1 LDILYKGGYSTSFS
15 EIQEPMRV
23 NFLTDPSQYRHWKL
37 NVSGERAEL
46 ILDVDENGGLYEG
59 YELKLNSYDLGVDIE
74 LYDAIQRLRFEY
86 PRVKVVVIKSG
97 KGKVFCAGA
106 NIKMLAGANH
116 ADKVNFCKFTNETRG
131 AIEDASQNSGQI
143 YIAAVEGACAGGGY
157 ELALATEHII
167 LVDDGSSSVS
177 LPEVALLA
185 VLPGTGG
192 ITRITDKRMV
202 RRDRA
207 DMFCSSEAGARG
219 SRALEWNLIDD
230 LVSPT
235 KFNDLVKQRAD
246 EFATRSDRPTDQEGI
261 KLGPLTVKQEDKCYQ
276 YSSVSVDLNHD
287 LGIAEIKILGPTDGV
302 PNDVNQLLLEGDQ
315 FWPLRV
321 ARELDDAILQLRF
334 NELQIGVIV
343 FKSIGSSQE
352 VLRYCNFLQA
362 NTHHWFVREV
372 IFYWT
377 RVLKRIDL
385 TSRSL
390 ISLITP
396 NSCFAGF
403 LAEIILAS
411 DRSFMCEDVFE
422 EFGDLEASIILT
434 SSNFGRHPMCN
445 NLSRLA
451 TRFLGQPEMI
461 ENIELNID
469 KPILATEADALG
481 LVSMSC
487 DEIDWDDEVR
497 LFLEERSSFSPD
509 ALTAMEA
516 NTRFAG
522 PETMET
528 KIFGRLSAWQNWIF
542 QRPNAVGS
550 TGALKLY
557 GTGKRADFDKKRV

>member
-1 LDILYKGGYSTSFS
+1 
-15 EIQEPMRV
+15 MRV

-192 ITRITDKRMV
+192 ITRVTDKRMV

-261 KLGPLTVKQEDKCYQ
+261 KLGPLNVKQEDKCYQ

-302 PNDVNQLLLEGDQ
+302 PNDVNQLLLEGDR

-343 FKSIGSSQE
+343 FKSIGNSQE

>member
-1 LDILYKGGYSTSFS
+1 
-15 EIQEPMRV
+15 MRV

-86 PRVKVVVIKSG
+86 PKVKVVVLKSG

-192 ITRITDKRMV
+192 ITRVTDKRMV

-219 SRALEWNLIDD
+219 SRALEWNLVDD

-246 EFATRSDRPTDQEGI
+246 EFATRSDRPTDQEGV

-302 PNDVNQLLLEGDQ
+302 PNDVNQLLLEGDR

-352 VLRYCNFLQA
+352 VSRYCNFLQE

-451 TRFLGQPEMI
+451 TRFLGQPELI

>member
-1 LDILYKGGYSTSFS
+1 
-15 EIQEPMRV
+15 MRV

-37 NVSGERAEL
+37 NISGECAEL

-74 LYDAIQRLRFEY
+74 LNDAIQRLRFEN
-86 PRVKVVVIKSG
+86 PKVKVVILKSG
-97 KGKVFCAGA
+97 KDKVFCAGA
-106 NIKMLAGANH
+106 NIKMLGRANH

-157 ELALATEHII
+157 ELALAAEHII

-192 ITRITDKRMV
+192 ITRVTDKRMV

-207 DMFCSSEAGARG
+207 DIFCSTEAGARG
-219 SRALEWNLIDD
+219 SRALEWNLVDD

-235 KFNDLVKQRAD
+235 KFNDLVKRRVD
-246 EFATRSDRPTDQEGI
+246 EFASRSGRPTDQEGI
-261 KLGPLTVKQEDKCYQ
+261 KLGPLKVKHDDKSYH
-276 YSSVSVDLNHD
+276 YSSLRVDLNPEM
-287 LGIAEIKILGPTDGV
+287 GVGEITILGSNDDV
-302 PNDVNQLLLEGDQ
+302 PNDVNQLLFEGDR

-321 ARELDDAILQLRF
+321 ARELDDAILQIRF
-334 NELQIGVIV
+334 NELEIGVIV
-343 FKSIGSSQE
+343 FKSMGSPVE
-352 VLRYCNFLQA
+352 VARYCNFLQQ
-362 NTHHWFVREV
+362 NKDHWLAREIV
-372 IFYWT
+372 FYWT

-390 ISLITP
+390 VSLITP
-396 NSCFAGF
+396 DSCFAGF
-403 LAEIILAS
+403 LAEIIFAS

-434 SSNFGRHPMCN
+434 SSNFGSHPMCN
-445 NLSRLA
+445 NLTRLA
-451 TRFLGQPEMI
+451 TRFIGQPEMI
-461 ENIELNID
+461 EDIELNVD
-469 KPILATEADALG
+469 KPILAEQADALG

-487 DEIDWDDEVR
+487 DDIDWDDEVR
-497 LFLEERSSFSPD
+497 LFLEERTSFSPD

-542 QRPNAVGS
+542 QRPNAVGGK
-550 TGALKLY
+550 GALKLY

>member
-1 LDILYKGGYSTSFS
+1 
-15 EIQEPMRV
+15 MRV

-37 NVSGERAEL
+37 NISGECAEL

-74 LYDAIQRLRFEY
+74 LNDAIQRLRFEN
-86 PRVKVVVIKSG
+86 PKVKVVILKSG
-97 KGKVFCAGA
+97 KDKVFCAGA
-106 NIKMLAGANH
+106 NIKMLGGANH

-192 ITRITDKRMV
+192 ITRVTDKRMV

-207 DMFCSSEAGARG
+207 DIFCSTEAGARG
-219 SRALEWNLIDD
+219 SRALEWNLVDD

-235 KFNDLVKQRAD
+235 KFNDLVKRRAD
-246 EFATRSDRPTDQEGI
+246 EFASRSGRPTDQEGI
-261 KLGPLTVKQEDKCYQ
+261 KLGPLKVKHDDKSYQ
-276 YSSVSVDLNHD
+276 YSSVSVDLNPE
-287 LGIAEIKILGPTDGV
+287 LGIAEITILGPTDDL
-302 PNDVNQLLLEGDQ
+302 PNDINQMLLEGDR

-334 NELQIGVIV
+334 NELEIGVIV
-343 FKSIGSSQE
+343 FKSMGNSAE
-352 VLRYCNFLQA
+352 VAKYCNFLQE
-362 NTHHWFVREV
+362 NKDHWLAREIV
-372 IFYWT
+372 FYWT

-396 NSCFAGF
+396 DSCFAGF
-403 LAEIILAS
+403 LAEIIFAS

-434 SSNFGRHPMCN
+434 SSNFGSHPMCN
-445 NLSRLA
+445 NLTRLA
-451 TRFLGQPEMI
+451 TRFIGQPEMI
-461 ENIELNID
+461 EDIELNVGR
-469 KPILATEADALG
+469 PILAEKADALG

-487 DEIDWDDEVR
+487 DDIDWDDEVR
-497 LFLEERSSFSPD
+497 LFLEERTSFSPD

-542 QRPNAVGS
+542 QRPNAVGGK
-550 TGALKLY
+550 GALKLY
-557 GTGKRADFDKKRV
+557 GTGKRADFDRKRV

>member
-1 LDILYKGGYSTSFS
+1 
-15 EIQEPMRV
+15 M

-86 PRVKVVVIKSG
+86 PRVKVVVLKSG

-131 AIEDASQNSGQI
+131 AIEDASQKSGQI

-192 ITRITDKRMV
+192 ITRVTDKRMV

-219 SRALEWNLIDD
+219 SRALEWNLVDD

-261 KLGPLTVKQEDKCYQ
+261 KLGPLTVKQEEKCYQ

-352 VLRYCNFLQA
+352 VSRYCNFLQA

-403 LAEIILAS
+403 LAEIMLAS

-516 NTRFAG
+516 NIRFAG

>member
-1 LDILYKGGYSTSFS
+1 
-15 EIQEPMRV
+15 M

-219 SRALEWNLIDD
+219 TRALEWNLVDD

>member
-1 LDILYKGGYSTSFS
+1 
-15 EIQEPMRV
+15 M

-86 PRVKVVVIKSG
+86 PRVKVVVLKSG

-192 ITRITDKRMV
+192 ITRVTDKRMV

-219 SRALEWNLIDD
+219 TRALEWNLVDD

-343 FKSIGSSQE
+343 FKSIGNSQE

>member
-1 LDILYKGGYSTSFS
+1 
-15 EIQEPMRV
+15 M

-86 PRVKVVVIKSG
+86 PRVKVVVLKSG

-192 ITRITDKRMV
+192 ITRVTDKRMV

-219 SRALEWNLIDD
+219 SRALEWNLVDD

-302 PNDVNQLLLEGDQ
+302 SNDVNQLLLEGDR

-352 VLRYCNFLQA
+352 VSRYCNFLQE

-445 NLSRLA
+445 NLSRLS

-469 KPILATEADALG
+469 KPILAKEADALG

>member
-1 LDILYKGGYSTSFS
+1 
-15 EIQEPMRV
+15 MRV

-37 NVSGERAEL
+37 NISGEWAEL

-74 LYDAIQRLRFEY
+74 LNDAIQRLRFEN
-86 PRVKVVVIKSG
+86 PKVKVVILKSG
-97 KGKVFCAGA
+97 KDKVFCAGA
-106 NIKMLAGANH
+106 NIKMLGGANH

-131 AIEDASQNSGQI
+131 AIEDASQNSEQI

-192 ITRITDKRMV
+192 ITRVTDKRMV

-207 DMFCSSEAGARG
+207 DIFCSTEAGARG
-219 SRALEWNLIDD
+219 SRALEWNLVDD

-235 KFNDLVKQRAD
+235 KFNDLVKRRAD
-246 EFATRSDRPTDQEGI
+246 EFASRSGRPTDQEGI
-261 KLGPLTVKQEDKCYQ
+261 KLGPLKVKHDDKSYQ
-276 YSSVSVDLNHD
+276 YSSVSVDLD
-287 LGIAEIKILGPTDGV
+287 PELGIAEITILGPTDDV
-302 PNDVNQLLLEGDQ
+302 PNDINQMLLEGDR

-334 NELQIGVIV
+334 NELEIGVIV
-343 FKSIGSSQE
+343 FKSTGSPVE
-352 VLRYCNFLQA
+352 VAKYCNFLQE
-362 NTHHWFVREV
+362 NKDHWLAREIV
-372 IFYWT
+372 FYWT

-390 ISLITP
+390 VSLITP
-396 NSCFAGF
+396 DSCFAGF
-403 LAEIILAS
+403 LAEIIFAS

-434 SSNFGRHPMCN
+434 SSNFGSHPMCN
-445 NLSRLA
+445 NLTRLA
-451 TRFLGQPEMI
+451 TRFIGQPEMI
-461 ENIELNID
+461 EDIELNVD
-469 KPILATEADALG
+469 KPILAEQADALG

-487 DEIDWDDEVR
+487 DDIDWDDEVR
-497 LFLEERSSFSPD
+497 LFLEERTSFSPD

-542 QRPNAVGS
+542 QRPNAVGGE
-550 TGALKLY
+550 GALKLY

>member
-1 LDILYKGGYSTSFS
+1 
-15 EIQEPMRV
+15 MRV

-37 NVSGERAEL
+37 NISGECAEL

-74 LYDAIQRLRFEY
+74 LNDAIQRLRFEN
-86 PRVKVVVIKSG
+86 PKVKVVILKSG
-97 KGKVFCAGA
+97 KDKVFCAGA
-106 NIKMLAGANH
+106 NIKMLGGANH

-131 AIEDASQNSGQI
+131 AIEDASQNSEQI

-192 ITRITDKRMV
+192 ITRVTDKRMV

-207 DMFCSSEAGARG
+207 DIFCSTEAGARG
-219 SRALEWNLIDD
+219 SRALEWNLVDD

-235 KFNDLVKQRAD
+235 KFNDLVKRRVD
-246 EFATRSDRPTDQEGI
+246 EFASRSGRPTDQEGI
-261 KLGPLTVKQEDKCYQ
+261 KLGPLKVKHDDKSYQ
-276 YSSVSVDLNHD
+276 YSSVSVDLNPE
-287 LGIAEIKILGPTDGV
+287 LGIAEITILGPTDDV
-302 PNDVNQLLLEGDQ
+302 PNDINQMLLEGDL

-334 NELQIGVIV
+334 NELEIGVIV
-343 FKSIGSSQE
+343 FKSMGSSAE
-352 VLRYCNFLQA
+352 VAKYCNFLQE
-362 NTHHWFVREV
+362 NKDHWLAREIV
-372 IFYWT
+372 FYWT

-396 NSCFAGF
+396 DSCFAGF
-403 LAEIILAS
+403 LAEIIFAS

-434 SSNFGRHPMCN
+434 SSNFGSHPMCN
-445 NLSRLA
+445 NLTRLA
-451 TRFLGQPEMI
+451 TRFIGQPEMI
-461 ENIELNID
+461 EDIELNVGR
-469 KPILATEADALG
+469 PILAEKADALG

-487 DEIDWDDEVR
+487 DDIDWDDEVR
-497 LFLEERSSFSPD
+497 LFLEERTSFSPD

-542 QRPNAVGS
+542 QRPNAVGGE
-550 TGALKLY
+550 GALKLY
-557 GTGKRADFDKKRV
+557 GTGKRADFDRKRV

>member
-1 LDILYKGGYSTSFS
+1 
-15 EIQEPMRV
+15 MRV

-86 PRVKVVVIKSG
+86 PRVKVVVLKSG

-131 AIEDASQNSGQI
+131 AIEDASQKSGQI

-192 ITRITDKRMV
+192 ITRVTDKRMV

-219 SRALEWNLIDD
+219 SRALEWNLVDD

-352 VLRYCNFLQA
+352 VSRYCNFLQA

-403 LAEIILAS
+403 LAEIMLAS

-516 NTRFAG
+516 NIRFAG